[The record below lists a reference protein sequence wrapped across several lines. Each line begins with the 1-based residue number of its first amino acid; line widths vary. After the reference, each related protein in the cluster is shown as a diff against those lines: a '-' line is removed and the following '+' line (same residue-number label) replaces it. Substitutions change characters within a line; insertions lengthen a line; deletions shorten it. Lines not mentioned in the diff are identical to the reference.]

1 VPTSRSILT
10 GVRSSAALLLAVV
23 AVGPSVARSGATS
36 SGNGRPDDYFDFGG
50 DGGVDR
56 AASLNPR
63 WSKDDETL
71 CEFTIEDPQVKLL
84 DDHSAL
90 IT

>member
-1 VPTSRSILT
+1 
-10 GVRSSAALLLAVV
+10 
-23 AVGPSVARSGATS
+23 
-36 SGNGRPDDYFDFGG
+36 
-50 DGGVDR
+50 VDR